1 MTDYNNPPV
10 PTTTP
15 EISMYAAQSALA
27 QYKRI
32 NTESALEGASPH
44 RLIQMLID
52 GALDRL
58 SQARGAMQRQD
69 IPQRGLLLGKAV
81 SILGGL
87 QASLDKT
94 VDAEMTA
101 NLDSLYDYMQRRLLE
116 ANLRNDVTVVDEVT
130 ELLQTIKAAWD
141 DIAPAASID

>member
-1 MTDYNNPPV
+1 
-10 PTTTP
+10 
-15 EISMYAAQSALA
+15 MYAAQSALA

-44 RLIQMLID
+44 QLIQMLLN

-58 SQARGAMQRQD
+58 SQAKGAMARNDVAQKGVM
-69 IPQRGLLLGKAV
+69 IGKAV

-87 QASLDKT
+87 QDSLDASADEQIT
-94 VDAEMTA
+94 G

-116 ANLRNDVTVVDEVT
+116 ANVKNDPDLLDEVSD
-130 ELLQTIKAAWD
+130 LLLTIKDGWD
-141 DIAPAASID
+141 AIAPAPATTELEEDELSID

>member
-1 MTDYNNPPV
+1 
-10 PTTTP
+10 
-15 EISMYAAQSALA
+15 MYAAQSALA

-44 RLIQMLID
+44 QLIQMLLN

-58 SQARGAMQRQD
+58 SQARGAMQRKETAQK
-69 IPQRGLLLGKAV
+69 GLLIGKVV

-87 QASLDKT
+87 QDSLDESA
-94 VDAEMTA
+94 DAQMTA

-116 ANLRNDVTVVDEVT
+116 ANLHNDLAILDEVSG
-130 ELLQTIKAAWD
+130 LLLTVKEGWD
-141 DIAPAASID
+141 AIAPLPEVVQREPQID

>member
-1 MTDYNNPPV
+1 
-10 PTTTP
+10 
-15 EISMYAAQSALA
+15 MYAAQSALA

-44 RLIQMLID
+44 RLIQMLIN

-58 SQARGAMQRQD
+58 SQARGAMQRGD
-69 IPQRGLLLGKAV
+69 IPQKGLLLGKAV

-116 ANLRNDVTVVDEVT
+116 ANLRNDLTIVDEVT
-130 ELLQTIKAAWD
+130 DLLQTIKAAWD
-141 DIAPAASID
+141 EITPVASID

>member
-1 MTDYNNPPV
+1 
-10 PTTTP
+10 
-15 EISMYAAQSALA
+15 MYAAQSALA

-44 RLIQMLID
+44 RLIQMLLN

-58 SQARGAMQRQD
+58 AQARGAMQREDVAQK
-69 IPQRGLLLGKAV
+69 GLLLGKAV

-87 QASLDKT
+87 QASLDKS
-94 VDAEMTA
+94 VDPEMTA

-116 ANLRNDVTVVDEVT
+116 ANLRNDVTLVDEVT
-130 ELLQTIKAAWD
+130 DLLQTIKAAWD
-141 DIAPAASID
+141 EIAPQASID

>member
-1 MTDYNNPPV
+1 
-10 PTTTP
+10 
-15 EISMYAAQSALA
+15 MYAAQSALA

-44 RLIQMLID
+44 RLIQMLLN

-58 SQARGAMQRQD
+58 AQARGAMQREDVAQK
-69 IPQRGLLLGKAV
+69 GLLLGKAV

-87 QASLDKT
+87 QASLDKS
-94 VDAEMTA
+94 VDPEMTA

-116 ANLRNDVTVVDEVT
+116 ANLRNDVALVDEVSD
-130 ELLQTIKAAWD
+130 LLQTIKAAWD
-141 DIAPAASID
+141 EITPQASID